1 MLVVLEGEMH
11 MKLVLENV
19 KGRDIV
25 EDLTI

>member
-11 MKLVLENV
+11 TKLVLENV